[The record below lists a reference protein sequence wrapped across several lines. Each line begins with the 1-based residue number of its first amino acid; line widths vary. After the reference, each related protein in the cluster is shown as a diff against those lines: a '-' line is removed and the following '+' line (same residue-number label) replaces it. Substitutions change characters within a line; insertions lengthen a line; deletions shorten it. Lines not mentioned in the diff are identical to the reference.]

1 LHLNPIEPADTID
14 VDKHVWPSDTKIEHG
29 NKALTARQ
37 NRGVAAI
44 RRQQFKGRRH
54 RFRPDIFEAGGL
66 HVTASS
72 GSFPRAR
79 NTAKGVIGSRA
90 THTPSVASASL
101 TALRTAAGAG
111 LLLAADEVIR
121 MRRIARADASIG

>member
-1 LHLNPIEPADTID
+1 FLGPCRRGRGEKVNQRGARAPGAPRAAPNNKAAVCPPNRTDPADTID
-14 VDKHVWPSDTKIEHG
+14 VDKHLWPSDTKIEHG
-29 NKALTARQ
+29 NKALTAGQ
-37 NRGVAAI
+37 NRSVAAM

-66 HVTASS
+66 HAMASS

-90 THTPSVASASL
+90 TRTP
-101 TALRTAAGAG
+101 
-111 LLLAADEVIR
+111 
-121 MRRIARADASIG
+121 